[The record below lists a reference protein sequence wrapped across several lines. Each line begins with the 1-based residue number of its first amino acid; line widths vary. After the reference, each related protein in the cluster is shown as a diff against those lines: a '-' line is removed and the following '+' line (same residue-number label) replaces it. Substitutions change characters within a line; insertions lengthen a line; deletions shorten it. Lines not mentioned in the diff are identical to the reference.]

1 MGPDCCDGSDE
12 LTLAPPCP
20 NTCAELAA
28 ARRAAQEAEARSTQ
42 EGFAAKHKLVA
53 DAAAARRD
61 WQQQADTL
69 RQQVADADVLI
80 GELDGP
86 SPRTRAGTALFLSLY
101 LSLSLSLSLAADRPS
116 GPSRGSGAGGS

>member
-1 MGPDCCDGSDE
+1 
-12 LTLAPPCP
+12 
-20 NTCAELAA
+20 
-28 ARRAAQEAEARSTQ
+28 
-42 EGFAAKHKLVA
+42 VA

-86 SPRTRAGTALFLSLY
+86 SPRTRAGTALVLSLY
-101 LSLSLSLSLAADRPS
+101 LSLAADRPS